1 MPNHADESIGARIAS
16 YRNLAGYTQRE
27 FAEHSH
33 LSLGNI
39 RKVERGERLP
49 THGFLATVARTLAVS
64 VEELTG
70 QPYRGQQPS
79 DEKAHAPIAA
89 IRAVVR
95 AFDLPPEWR
104 TTPRP
109 LADIAGDLEDATR
122 HRAAA
127 RYTRLGRALPEL
139 LEELTAA
146 VHLLEGDKKLQA
158 AKMLASA
165 YYMAHCLAYRLGY
178 ADLAGQ
184 LDDRQRWAAGISAD
198 PLTVALAQWSRAGGF
213 QAARE
218 YGAGLRLLDHAR
230 DQLSEEAG
238 TSSSSVVTLLGSLR
252 LREATLA
259 SRARDVQA
267 TEHHLAEASRLAVRI
282 PDQTDRV
289 HYHLTF
295 GPANVAVHDIAAQV
309 ELKNADEAA
318 KRASALRLPPSLPPT
333 RRGHHHIDAARAFLA
348 VGDRGK
354 ALTALQDARHV
365 APQQTRYHP
374 MAREAVRLLAQQY
387 RRVGQDV
394 RTLAAWMGQA
404 VA

>member
-1 MPNHADESIGARIAS
+1 MHNQVEESIGSRIAS
-16 YRNLAGYTQRE
+16 YRKLAGYTQRE

-33 LSLGNI
+33 LSLGNV

-49 THGFLATVARTLAVS
+49 THGFLHTTARVLSVS

-70 QPYRGQQPS
+70 QPYRGRQRA

-89 IRAVVR
+89 IRSAAR
-95 AFDLPPEWR
+95 AYDLPPEWR
-104 TTPRP
+104 TSLRP
-109 LADIAGDLEDATR
+109 LREIAIDVEEATR

-127 RYTRLGRALPEL
+127 RYTRLGLLLPEL

-146 VHLLEGDKKLQA
+146 VNLLDGDRKRAA
-158 AKMLASA
+158 AKLLASC

-184 LDDRQRWAAGISAD
+184 LDDRQGWAAGLSGD
-198 PLTVALAQWSRAGGF
+198 PLAVGLSQWSRAGGF

-218 YGAGLRLLDHAR
+218 YSTGLRLLSRAR
-230 DQLSEEAG
+230 DQLTERDC
-238 TSSSSVVTLLGSLR
+238 SSPSAVTLLGSLH

-259 SRARDVQA
+259 SRARDEQA
-267 TEHHLAEASRLAVRI
+267 TEHHLAKASLLAGQI
-282 PDQTDRV
+282 PGQVDQV

-295 GPANVAVHDIAAQV
+295 GPANVSLHDMAAQV
-309 ELKNADEAA
+309 ELKHPEEAA
-318 KRASALRLPPSLPPT
+318 KRARGLRLPSSLPHT
-333 RRGHHHIDAARAFLA
+333 RRGHYHIDAARAFLA
-348 VGDRGK
+348 VGDREK
-354 ALTALQDARHV
+354 ALAALQSARRV

-374 MAREAVRLLAQQY
+374 MAREAVRVLAGQY
-387 RRVGQDV
+387 RKAGQDL
-394 RTLAAWMGQA
+394 RTLAAWMGQD

>member
-1 MPNHADESIGARIAS
+1 MPNHADESLGARIAS

-49 THGFLATVARTLAVS
+49 THGFLATAARTLAVS

-70 QPYRGQQPS
+70 QPYRGQKRS

-89 IRAVVR
+89 IRTVVR

-109 LADIAGDLEDATR
+109 LTDIAGDLGEATR

-127 RYTRLGRALPEL
+127 RYTRLGLALPEL

-146 VHLLEGDKKLQA
+146 VHLLEGDRKRQA

-184 LDDRQRWAAGISAD
+184 LADRQRWAAAISAD
-198 PLTVALAQWSRAGGF
+198 PLSVALAQWSRAGGF

-218 YGAGLRLLDHAR
+218 YGAGLRLLAYAR
-230 DQLSEEAG
+230 NQLTEEAG
-238 TSSSSVVTLLGSLR
+238 ASSPSVVTLLGSLR

-259 SRARDVQA
+259 SRARDEQA
-267 TEHHLAEASRLAVRI
+267 TEHHLTEASRLAEQI
-282 PDQTDRV
+282 PGKQTGC
-289 HYHLTF
+289 TTTS
-295 GPANVAVHDIAAQV
+295 P
-309 ELKNADEAA
+309 
-318 KRASALRLPPSLPPT
+318 
-333 RRGHHHIDAARAFLA
+333 
-348 VGDRGK
+348 
-354 ALTALQDARHV
+354 
-365 APQQTRYHP
+365 
-374 MAREAVRLLAQQY
+374 LAQRTSPYTTSPRRSNSRTPMRPRKERALYVCPLRY
-387 RRVGQDV
+387 RAPGGDITTSTPRVPSWPSAIGT
-394 RTLAAWMGQA
+394 RP
-404 VA
+404 